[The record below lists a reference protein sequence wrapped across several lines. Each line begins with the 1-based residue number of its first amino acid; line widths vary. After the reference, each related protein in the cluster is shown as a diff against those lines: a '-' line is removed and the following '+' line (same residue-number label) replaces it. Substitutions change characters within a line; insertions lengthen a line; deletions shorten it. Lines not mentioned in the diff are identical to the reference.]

1 MRRLILGLSFI
12 ALATPA
18 FAGDVHVRGYYRDN
32 GTYVQPHY
40 RSSPNNTTLDNFSV
54 RGNPYTGDRG
64 SNSLGS
70 SFGSGSGSSL
80 YGSGSGSGLNT
91 FGSGSRNRW

>member
-18 FAGDVHVRGYYRDN
+18 FAGDVYVRGYYRDN

-40 RSSPNNTTLDNFSV
+40 RSSPNNTTYDNFSV
-54 RGNPYTGDRG
+54 RGNPYTGERG

-70 SFGSGSGSSL
+70 SFGSGSNL
-80 YGSGSGSGLNT
+80 YGSGSGSGLNLYG
-91 FGSGSRNRW
+91 GSNSRRW